1 MCHGEEG
8 ELGWGINF
16 LSLNQDFFFIQKWSK
31 VIKKYQKHKNIKNNW
46 STIFIVL
53 LPTTNLHLFILR
65 FNADLQ

>member
-1 MCHGEEG
+1 MGEG

-31 VIKKYQKHKNIKNNW
+31 VIKKYQNHKNIKNNW
-46 STIFIVL
+46 STLFIVL

>member
-1 MCHGEEG
+1 MAGGEG

-31 VIKKYQKHKNIKNNW
+31 VIKKYQNHKNIKNNW
-46 STIFIVL
+46 STLFIVL
-53 LPTTNLHLFILR
+53 LLTTNLHLFILR